1 MFCKINIPVRKEVSK
16 VNNENSS
23 KKAENLFKANDED
36 NRTKSVEF
44 VPVPVLVTSNAFNTL
59 N

>member
-1 MFCKINIPVRKEVSK
+1 MKTAV
-16 VNNENSS
+16 